1 MFQLVSCEITPEC
14 RGVRIAIEVKRS
26 AETQVVLN
34 NLLKHSKL
42 QTRFSANMVALL
54 DHKPRELSLKDML
67 QHFIDF
73 RLQVLGCIQ
82 HGGFIVRVS
91 VRNMP
96 GL

>member
-1 MFQLVSCEITPEC
+1 
-14 RGVRIAIEVKRS
+14 
-26 AETQVVLN
+26 VVLN

-73 RLQVLGCIQ
+73 RLQVLGFCCQ
-82 HGGFIVRVS
+82 
-91 VRNMP
+91 
-96 GL
+96 GLGQEHARAFTVCSSI